1 MHDQGVK
8 KQLFLLFQVF
18 NKIKQGEKLLAENE
32 QTKEG
37 SQDDNNSAISVD
49 MEKEAAK
56 QEVPRPP
63 AIIHQPNSRNQGLER
78 KMQTSA

>member
-1 MHDQGVK
+1 
-8 KQLFLLFQVF
+8 LLFQVF

-49 MEKEAAK
+49 MEKETAK
-56 QEVPRPP
+56 
-63 AIIHQPNSRNQGLER
+63 
-78 KMQTSA
+78 